1 MGTKSSIIAGENF
14 HLYDELMD
22 GGVYLEVGNAQDAS
36 ISIIEGRTVVKVR
49 LPKELLEHLKL
60 DDRQLVEPSKM
71 FDEDS
76 SNNMRSDGKK

>member
-1 MGTKSSIIAGENF
+1 MADAE
-14 HLYDELMD
+14 D

-49 LPKELLEHLKL
+49 FPKELLEHLKL

-76 SNNMRSDGKK
+76 ITNMRSDGKK

>member
-1 MGTKSSIIAGENF
+1 MGAKSSIIAGENF

-76 SNNMRSDGKK
+76 ITNMRSDGKK